1 MASGSATIPTMI
13 PAVRSA
19 VNSTR
24 EYDLSV
30 VNNFGT
36 SKETPYESE
45 RCVARNPRAA
55 RAIAAALSLSVSG
68 RSPQARRPASLHAS
82 LDIEQLFNIIAVE
95 RASTIAVSGID
106 GQPGLIPGESA

>member
-1 MASGSATIPTMI
+1 MMNPATTAVHNPRSGVTPLAIAKAMASGSATIPTMI

-36 SKETPYESE
+36 SKETSYETE
-45 RCVARNPRAA
+45 RWVTP
-55 RAIAAALSLSVSG
+55 
-68 RSPQARRPASLHAS
+68 
-82 LDIEQLFNIIAVE
+82 NI
-95 RASTIAVSGID
+95 
-106 GQPGLIPGESA
+106 